1 MIEKIADKCHKTVV
15 VVSST
20 GPINMERWIEHDNVV
35 AVLFAPPLG
44 QFVGQAIADVLFG
57 DVNPSGKLPFT
68 IARKR
73 QHYVPIID
81 DLTAGDME
89 PQDNFDRDIYLDY
102 RFSINIILNPDLILD
117 TDYLLPVS
125 KFPI

>member
-1 MIEKIADKCHKTVV
+1 
-15 VVSST
+15 
-20 GPINMERWIEHDNVV
+20 MERWIEHDNVV

-89 PQDNFDRDIYLDY
+89 PQDNFDRYLFGLSVFDKHNIKP
-102 RFSINIILNPDLILD
+102 RFDFGYGLS
-117 TDYLLPVS
+117 LPVS

>member
-1 MIEKIADKCHKTVV
+1 MIIVAITGIVKPMLIWLITLTFPLCLSIHFLVKDMCILKNFGDRQNLSLWHNGDELIEKIADKCHKTVV

-57 DVNPSGKLPFT
+57 DVNPSENY
-68 IARKR
+68 
-73 QHYVPIID
+73 H
-81 DLTAGDME
+81 
-89 PQDNFDRDIYLDY
+89 
-102 RFSINIILNPDLILD
+102 
-117 TDYLLPVS
+117 LL
-125 KFPI
+125 